1 MAEAHTDVAASIA
14 ELHALL
20 LDTDSI
26 DGFLR
31 ELAVLAVF
39 TLGEDLS
46 CGITLQPNGRPL
58 TVASSDGLASQL
70 DELQYAQDQGPCLAA
85 LRTGQL
91 VRIDEVAGDD
101 RWGDYAARVL
111 AHGVQSSLS
120 MPLTARGS
128 PVGAFNLYSRL
139 PGFFGPFETRLAERF
154 AQDASVAVGIAAR
167 LSADAVLTAQLRAAL
182 ASRAVIDQAI
192 GVIMAEQRC
201 TTDEAFAVLRTASQN
216 RNVKLRQVAQD
227 IVTGITG
234 AAPQPPPFNPLAEE
248 LAAGR

>member
-1 MAEAHTDVAASIA
+1 MK
-14 ELHALL
+14 
-20 LDTDSI
+20 
-26 DGFLR
+26 
-31 ELAVLAVF
+31 
-39 TLGEDLS
+39 
-46 CGITLQPNGRPL
+46 PL
-58 TVASSDGLASQL
+58 
-70 DELQYAQDQGPCLAA
+70 
-85 LRTGQL
+85 
-91 VRIDEVAGDD
+91 I
-101 RWGDYAARVL
+101 
-111 AHGVQSSLS
+111 
-120 MPLTARGS
+120 
-128 PVGAFNLYSRL
+128 L
-139 PGFFGPFETRLAERF
+139 PGT
-154 AQDASVAVGIAAR
+154 VAVGIAAR